1 MPWLAGRA
9 APGCLLR
16 SRPPRSVAGEAGHRE
31 PQSVSRPAQPALVEG
46 DGGYRVGHRYLLLDV
61 PGHIP
66 LVTHSHLC
74 EAGGDTLVV
83 SGTLS
88 GYCWDVPLQ
97 GGDRGQDSSDDNH
110 GGTLGPGLT
119 ADAPPLADY
128 QDEGADGLLRGAPA
142 PDSVL
147 KQGYLEKK
155 SKDHSFFGPE
165 WQKRWCVLS
174 GGFFLYYASEK
185 GKQPKGTFAMQ
196 GYSVRMAPHLRR
208 DSRKDCCFELTSGD
222 KRSYEFTAASPAEA
236 RDWVDQIS
244 FLLKDLSSSTIPYEE
259 EEEDKKEEEGEET
272 YDDIDGFE
280 SPNSAS
286 RGRPVLLPGSL
297 RTQGPTKERE
307 EGIYEVL
314 PVDYASYYQGLWDCY
329 GDQPDE
335 LSFQRGDLIR
345 ILSKEYN
352 MFGWWVGEL
361 NSLVGIVPR
370 EYLTAAFD
378 VEDR

>member
-1 MPWLAGRA
+1 MAGPHLPNPHLPPHPSTAWPGRCA
-9 APGCLLR
+9 RRFLSAPRPAPLR
-16 SRPPRSVAGEAGHRE
+16 PVTTEVQVSLPLPRPLPAPPPRPQMQAVALPEEIRW
-31 PQSVSRPAQPALVEG
+31 
-46 DGGYRVGHRYLLLDV
+46 LL
-61 PGHIP
+61 
-66 LVTHSHLC
+66 
-74 EAGGDTLVV
+74 E
-83 SGTLS
+83 
-88 GYCWDVPLQ
+88 